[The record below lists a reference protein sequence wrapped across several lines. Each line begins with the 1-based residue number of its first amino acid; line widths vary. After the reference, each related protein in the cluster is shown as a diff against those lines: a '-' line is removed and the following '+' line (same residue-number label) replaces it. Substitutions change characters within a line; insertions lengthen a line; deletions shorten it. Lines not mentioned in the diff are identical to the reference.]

1 MPSASIPM
9 IQPRTWKPATN
20 SISNPPLINTM
31 AIFTL
36 PNAKPYAFEFPLT
49 TTALIIIDIQRDF
62 VDPKGFGSIQCG
74 NDEIFSKARSI
85 VPAVKRVLDF
95 FRSIGGH
102 VIHTREGHQ
111 PDLAD
116 LPAAKRL
123 RQISAP
129 YGHHTMGIGDR
140 GPMGRLLVRGEYGH
154 DIIDELT
161 PWPGETVID
170 KPGKGSFWGTNI
182 HRVLLARGITHL
194 LFTGVTTECCVTTT
208 LRECADRGFQC
219 AVLEDCTQGF
229 DAQQVATSLD
239 IISGQDGLFGFVA
252 ASSDL
257 FSAVET
263 QALTPPIT
271 PPLLAEDEMHVDG
284 LPPIDELIARYK
296 KGIQTPIDTVNFVF
310 DRIEKYKSIDPAVW
324 IHLEPRERVLQ
335 ETEELM
341 AVFAGK
347 PIPPLYGIPFSV
359 KDTIDVGGIT
369 TTAACPEYAYT
380 PSSHARAVQH
390 LLEAGG
396 IFIGKVNLDQ
406 LATGLS
412 GCRSPYGIPH
422 SVFSNTHISGGSSSG
437 SSVSVGAKLVS
448 FGLAT
453 DTAGSGRVPAAFNG
467 IIGFKPTK
475 GTVSANGL
483 VPACRSLDT
492 ITVVANSTPDA
503 RKVWQIIA
511 QHDPEDPYAKPPH
524 TLPTWHVDFRG
535 PRVGGFTFA
544 IPPASLIKICCP
556 QYQALFSQAV
566 ELIQSS
572 GGRLVEIDY
581 TPFSIAGD
589 LLYEGA
595 LLHERIH
602 CLGLGFLQSN
612 LPNLHPVIR
621 DLFFKALKN
630 PPSAYDVFR
639 DQEIQQRSTREAQ
652 QVFDTLKGGV
662 DVLIVPTT
670 TQHPTIKQMEED
682 PLRLNSELGTFTHF
696 GNVVDLCGVNVPA
709 GMYDAN
715 VGEDDEEG
723 RVRLPFGITLL
734 GGSGYDA
741 KVLGIAEV
749 LEKLFKEEM
758 KW

>member
-1 MPSASIPM
+1 
-9 IQPRTWKPATN
+9 
-20 SISNPPLINTM
+20 M
-31 AIFTL
+31 AVFTL
-36 PNAKPYAFEFPLT
+36 PNAKPYAFEFSLS

-62 VDPKGFGSIQCG
+62 VDPNGFGSIQCG
-74 NDEIFSKARSI
+74 NEEIFSKARAI
-85 VPAVKRVLDF
+85 VPTVKRVLDL
-95 FRSIGGH
+95 FRSLGGH

-123 RQISAP
+123 RQISATN
-129 YGHHTMGIGDR
+129 GHHTMGIGDQ

-154 DIIDELT
+154 DIVDELT
-161 PWPGETVID
+161 PCPEETVID

-182 HRVLLARGITHL
+182 HRILLARGITHL

-219 AVLEDCTQGF
+219 AVIEDCTQGF
-229 DAQQVATSLD
+229 DAQQVTTSLD
-239 IISGQDGLFGFVA
+239 IICGQDGLFGFVA
-252 ASSDL
+252 NSSDL
-257 FSAVET
+257 FSAVNT
-263 QALTPPIT
+263 QILTPPTT
-271 PPLLAEDEMHVDG
+271 PPVLSNDDDG
-284 LPPIDELIARYK
+284 LPPIDELISRYK
-296 KGIQTPIDTVNFVF
+296 KGIHTPLDIINFVF

-324 IHLEPRERVLQ
+324 IYLEPRERVLQ
-335 ETEELM
+335 EAEELM
-341 AVFAGK
+341 AEFGGK
-347 PIPPLYGIPFSV
+347 PLPPLYGIPFSV
-359 KDTIDVGGIT
+359 KDTIDVSGIPT
-369 TTAACPEYAYT
+369 TSACPQYAYT
-380 PSSHARAVQH
+380 PSSHATAVQH
-390 LLEAGG
+390 VLEAGG

-412 GCRSPYGIPH
+412 GCRSPYGVPH
-422 SVFSNTHISGGSSSG
+422 SVFSKDHISGGSSSG

-467 IIGFKPTK
+467 ITGFKPTK
-475 GTVSANGL
+475 GTISARGL

-492 ITVVANSTPDA
+492 ITLVAPCVSDA

-535 PRVGGFTFA
+535 PKAGGFTFA
-544 IPPASLIKICCP
+544 VPPASLLETCSKP
-556 QYQALFSQAV
+556 YQLLFSHAV
-566 ELIQSS
+566 QHIQSS
-572 GGRLVEIDY
+572 GGRLVDIDY

-602 CLGLGFLQSN
+602 CLGLKFLQDT
-612 LPNLHPVIR
+612 LPDLHPVIR

-630 PPSAYDVFR
+630 PPSAYEVFR
-639 DQEIQQRSTREAQ
+639 DQEIQQKSTREAQ
-652 QVFDTLKGGV
+652 AVFDTLKGGV

-670 TQHPTIKQMEED
+670 TQHPTIKEIEDD

-696 GNVVDLCGVNVPA
+696 GNVVDLCGVQVPV
-709 GMYDAN
+709 GMYDYE
-715 VGEDDEEG
+715 GEGGAEG
-723 RVRLPFGITLL
+723 KVRLPFGITLL

-749 LEKLFKEEM
+749 LERVFKDKM
-758 KW
+758 QC